1 MEFGFS
7 MFSLKHLLD
16 IQVRTMKNDEHGS
29 EVKREVGADNEDLA
43 VSVLMAFIAMKLG
56 KTLSHE
62 ELRKNGR
69 TSKGD
74 QDR

>member
-16 IQVRTMKNDEHGS
+16 IQVRTMKNDEYGS
-29 EVKREVGADNEDLA
+29 GVKREVGADNVDLA
-43 VSVLMAFIAMKLG
+43 VSVSMAFIAMKLG

-62 ELRKNGR
+62 ELRMDGR